1 MKMKGIKLA
10 LSASAA
16 MAPVMPVISSVS
28 TVISA
33 EETDSI
39 SDNLFL
45 NFMSSVSPA
54 EGITYKKGVTVINDS
69 VNYDD
74 ETEGGTISVETDKL
88 NDLGEGDIFV
98 LTKYNE
104 REGKPFKVV
113 SVETAETGATV
124 KYTEPEL
131 SEVVKSYNVVT
142 TSKSQMISR
151 IKNSKTVMEEAIK
164 KMTDAG
170 FSTNFTSMMQA
181 SYDEIYGKVFDGV
194 DDVDATDL
202 TAENTYVKEV
212 NARLINAGYKTSA
225 TDIISAIENFN
236 STNTEKAI
244 AKLSVDDIK
253 SVNLVLDTF
262 ATVYSGATSAGI
274 KTEAF
279 NTMVSGLTTLKDE
292 LSEEHK
298 DDTQSTTNKTDTS
311 QTTTETTK
319 QTTSTTDSTTT
330 QDVQVG
336 DFSGEFIISEMPT
349 KFDETTIKAHSVTTQ
364 DGVEAHEYSY
374 YRVVVGADGKETEMM
389 ALANNDNVTVLQNYE
404 DGVKVKV
411 SYTVS
416 KCVDGKYDYVITK
429 MEKVDS
435 TVETTESATLTGTNA
450 DTNVQNNGIYYTVG
464 LGVAAVGL
472 GAVVIKKKKE
482 TK

>member
-1 MKMKGIKLA
+1 MKMRGIKLA

-45 NFMSSVSPA
+45 NFISSVSPA
-54 EGITYKKGVTVINDS
+54 EGVTYKKGVTVISDS
-69 VNYDD
+69 VNYVD

-98 LTKYNE
+98 LTEYNE
-104 REGKPFKVV
+104 GEGKSFKVV
-113 SVETAETGATV
+113 SVEKTETGATV

-170 FSTNFTSMMQA
+170 FSTNFTSMMQT
-181 SYDEIYGKVFDGV
+181 SYDEIYGKVFEGV

-212 NARLINAGYKTSA
+212 NSRLINAGYKTSA
-225 TDIISAIENFN
+225 TDIISTIESFN
-236 STNTEKAI
+236 STDTEKAI
-244 AKLSVDDIK
+244 AKLNVDDIK

-262 ATVYSGATSAGI
+262 ATVYSGATSGGI

-298 DDTQSTTNKTDTS
+298 DDAQSSTNKTDTS
-311 QTTTETTK
+311 QTTETTD

-349 KFDETTIKAHSVTTQ
+349 KFDETTIKAHSVTAQ

-429 MEKVDS
+429 MEKVNS
-435 TVETTESATLTGTNA
+435 AAETTETATLTGTNA
-450 DTNVQNNGIYYTVG
+450 DTNVQNNGIYYAVG

-472 GAVVIKKKKE
+472 GAVVVKKKKE